1 MHCLHTREDDD
12 DDYDGDDDDDYDY
25 ETTTMM
31 MTTTTRLDNKLRLVE
46 AAGRLE
52 RRKLGAHVQ

>member
-12 DDYDGDDDDDYDY
+12 DDYDGDDDDDDDYDY
-25 ETTTMM
+25 DNDGGDK
-31 MTTTTRLDNKLRLVE
+31 RLDNKLRLVE